1 MSSKASTSSGN
12 NDKNNNLLCSASTIF
27 KKQQGYLNLTNRA
40 LIWSNQSN
48 FNNIS
53 KGNDTNIANN
63 RMSGKIYFY
72 F

>member
-1 MSSKASTSSGN
+1 MSSKASTSN
-12 NDKNNNLLCSASTIF
+12 NNNNQNNNNLLCSASTIF

-63 RMSGKIYFY
+63 RMSGKSQF
-72 F
+72 